1 MGTTDGMRQRQM
13 RQPRLAEMVSD
24 DLREEILA
32 GRIGQG
38 ENLPRQEDLMARFN
52 VSGPSVREA
61 LRILETEGLVTVR
74 RGNVG
79 GGTVHLPTSARVA
92 YTLALVLEAERAPLA
107 DLGLAVLQLE
117 PMCAALC
124 AEREDRADTI
134 VPALREVLADQR
146 GLTADAP
153 AFNRTARRFHEVL
166 VAGCGSATLA
176 LVVGGLEHVWSAH
189 EEEWIRDASAAGDGP
204 AREAFDAGLRDHEKL
219 VAAIAAGDAA
229 RASRIAAKHLDA
241 TQRYTGREDAARR
254 VRSRLVR

>member
-1 MGTTDGMRQRQM
+1 MRQRQM

-32 GRIGQG
+32 GRLRQG
-38 ENLPRQEDLMARFN
+38 ESLPRQEDLMARFN

-92 YTLALVLEAERAPLA
+92 YTLALVLEAEQAPLA
-107 DLGLAVLQLE
+107 DLGSAVIELE
-117 PMCAALC
+117 PICAALC
-124 AEREDRADTI
+124 AGREDRAESL
-134 VPALREVLADQR
+134 VPALREVLAEQR
-146 GLTADAP
+146 EMTDDAP
-153 AFNRTARRFHEVL
+153 AFNEAARRFHEVL
-166 VAGCGSATLA
+166 VAGCGNATLS
-176 LVVGGLEHVWSAH
+176 LVVGGLEQVWSRH
-189 EEEWIRDASAAGDGP
+189 EEEWVREAAAAGSRP

-219 VAAIAAGDAA
+219 VDAIEAGDAA
-229 RASRIAAKHLDA
+229 RASRIAGRHLDA